1 MRTPSRER
9 TAVEDRCSARD
20 RQCSRQTSLTKPVS
34 GHRSRLLE
42 LESITGVVWSRDRGA
57 LRSLCSNRWPH
68 KSCAYNSTAQIPTD
82 ISYTFVFSISPWK
95 YFRCREVLLIFT
107 PWDCVWK
114 GRDFWYQSVSHSSV
128 APLHV
133 DMVSVFFFF
142 LQCPQ
147 MTYYSLVKIAQG
159 RRDWDR
165 GPLCCR
171 ASPLGT
177 FKSTSKKTHIGACD
191 TSSP

>member
-142 LQCPQ
+142 FCNALRWH
-147 MTYYSLVKIAQG
+147 TTV
-159 RRDWDR
+159 W
-165 GPLCCR
+165 
-171 ASPLGT
+171 
-177 FKSTSKKTHIGACD
+177 
-191 TSSP
+191 